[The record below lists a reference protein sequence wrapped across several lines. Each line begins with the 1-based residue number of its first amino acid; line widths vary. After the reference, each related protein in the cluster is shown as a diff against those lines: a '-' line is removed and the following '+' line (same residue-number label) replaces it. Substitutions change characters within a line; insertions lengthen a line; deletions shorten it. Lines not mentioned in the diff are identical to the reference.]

1 MFHIIYIYIYI
12 EKGGRKMDG
21 ERGKGS
27 AETRSKLNHYS
38 ELCKPKITTTTQ
50 SLLIKAGDVS
60 FKYGYG
66 ITVKGY

>member
-1 MFHIIYIYIYI
+1 
-12 EKGGRKMDG
+12 MDR